1 MTTDPLQRDPEELA
15 DAPGASGSD
24 AEAYRREVRAK
35 KLRKGLVIVNTG
47 EGKGKTTAA
56 FGLAFRARGRG
67 MPVAII
73 QFLKR
78 DGANYGELR
87 AAREL
92 GIEVEG
98 AGDGWTWTSKDLDQS
113 AELDRAGWARA
124 QELIAADDHAVV
136 ILDEFTYPMNYGWV
150 DTDEVVSWLRAN
162 KPEMLHLVITGRDA
176 PGPLVEFAD
185 LVTEMR
191 PVKHPFE
198 EQGIKAQPGVEF

>member
-1 MTTDPLQRDPEELA
+1 MTNQEPRRDGTDADSAYRASDLEGEE
-15 DAPGASGSD
+15 
-24 AEAYRREVRAK
+24 YRREVRAK
-35 KLRKGLVIVNTG
+35 KQRKGLVIVNTG
-47 EGKGKTTAA
+47 DGKGKTTAA
-56 FGLAFRARGRG
+56 FGIALRARGRG

-113 AELDRAGWARA
+113 AELARAGWERA
-124 QELIAADDHAVV
+124 KALIEADTHAVIV
-136 ILDEFTYPMNYGWV
+136 LDEFTYPMTYGWV
-150 DTDEVVSWLRAN
+150 DTDEVVGWLRGH

-176 PGPLVEFAD
+176 PDALVEYAD

-191 PVKHPFE
+191 LVKHPFAD
-198 EQGIKAQPGVEF
+198 QGINAQKGIEF

>member
-1 MTTDPLQRDPEELA
+1 MLRPTAARL
-15 DAPGASGSD
+15 
-24 AEAYRREVRAK
+24 RAK

-56 FGLAFRARGRG
+56 FGLAFRAPRAC

-113 AELDRAGWARA
+113 AELARAGWARA

-136 ILDEFTYPMNYGWV
+136 ILDEFTYLMNYGWV